1 MDPRIE
7 RLFEKLGCIPDLR
20 ERLAQLRELY
30 ILDYRLRPEIEQI
43 LYKLAE
49 NYRNKIILEPPPK
62 EECKGDLFIGYTFCE
77 KPLHPFYLRLDELTR
92 HMAIYGASGSGKT
105 TLVDRIASERLKTK
119 EPLIIFDWDGS
130 HRHLLQRPEGRELK
144 YYTIGDNASPFH
156 FNPFIVPEEMTR
168 EQRATFFMALLNS
181 LVERHLPGSS
191 VTKRSIKIYLKKRV
205 EELLNQG
212 AKAFTFADLQ
222 RSYWKGRSF
231 IPISDFLSQFVE
243 GPLGQVL
250 NTTKQTDVV
259 KLFSEQTL
267 LDLSH
272 LVNQEERADFIDLLL
287 SYAYEVFF
295 KRKRIA
301 LANSLKVLIIIEE
314 VHVLFQQQENIITS
328 FFREVR
334 KWGGGLVIT
343 DQNPSAIPRF
353 IRGNTFYTM
362 VLHLGSKEDIE
373 IMSRAMMLNGD
384 ERHYLTM
391 LHAGEG
397 IGIMKM
403 QSRFTKPFLVKIAP
417 IE

>member
-1 MDPRIE
+1 
-7 RLFEKLGCIPDLR
+7 
-20 ERLAQLRELY
+20 
-30 ILDYRLRPEIEQI
+30 
-43 LYKLAE
+43 
-49 NYRNKIILEPPPK
+49 
-62 EECKGDLFIGYTFCE
+62 
-77 KPLHPFYLRLDELTR
+77 
-92 HMAIYGASGSGKT
+92 
-105 TLVDRIASERLKTK
+105 
-119 EPLIIFDWDGS
+119 
-130 HRHLLQRPEGRELK
+130 
-144 YYTIGDNASPFH
+144 
-156 FNPFIVPEEMTR
+156 
-168 EQRATFFMALLNS
+168 
-181 LVERHLPGSS
+181 
-191 VTKRSIKIYLKKRV
+191 
-205 EELLNQG
+205 
-212 AKAFTFADLQ
+212 
-222 RSYWKGRSF
+222 
-231 IPISDFLSQFVE
+231 
-243 GPLGQVL
+243 
-250 NTTKQTDVV
+250 TKQTDVV

-272 LVNQEERADFIDLLL
+272 LVNQEERADFVDLLL

-314 VHVLFQQQENIITS
+314 VHALFQQQENIITS